1 MGYLLAL
8 IALLLHRKKQVRI
21 QEDGLQRFRVS
32 VERLATAIGLL
43 VMAILTGMLGYRY
56 LEDFTWFE
64 AYYMSLVTLSTVG
77 FGEVFPLSFEG
88 RVFTSFL
95 ILFNIGFF
103 AYAISTITSILTDG
117 ELKKFLKSFYMLQRI
132 QQLKNHTVVCGFGLH
147 ASELC
152 KALARQNIPF
162 VAIELDPAKVERL
175 KQQTDYHYVQGDAT
189 DDRVLQ
195 AACIEKASALVSTL
209 PSDANN
215 LYIVLSGR
223 QLNPDLKIISR
234 LSNPEG
240 EAKLRRAG
248 ANHVVM
254 TEKISGYYMATLVNK
269 PDLEDFFHLISEM
282 ADK

>member
-1 MGYLLAL
+1 MGYLLSL
-8 IALLLHRKKQVRI
+8 ILLLLHSKKRI
-21 QEDGLQRFRVS
+21 RVQEDGVRRFRVS
-32 VERLATAIGLL
+32 VKRLATAIGLL
-43 VMAILTGMLGYRY
+43 VLAIVTGMLGYRY
-56 LEDFTWFE
+56 LEGFTWFE

-117 ELKKFLKSFYMLQRI
+117 DLKTFLKSFYMLQRI
-132 QQLKNHTVVCGFGLH
+132 QQLKNHTVVCGYGLH
-147 ASELC
+147 GSELC
-152 KALARQNIPF
+152 KALARKNIPF
-162 VAIELDPAKVERL
+162 VVVEQDPARIERF
-175 KQQTDYHYVQGDAT
+175 KQQNDYHYIQGDAT
-189 DDRVLQ
+189 DDKVLQ

-269 PDLEDFFHLISEM
+269 PDLEDFFNLISEM

>member
-56 LEDFTWFE
+56 LEDFTWFG

-195 AACIEKASALVSTL
+195 AAC
-209 PSDANN
+209 
-215 LYIVLSGR
+215 
-223 QLNPDLKIISR
+223 
-234 LSNPEG
+234 
-240 EAKLRRAG
+240 
-248 ANHVVM
+248 M
-254 TEKISGYYMATLVNK
+254 TGT
-269 PDLEDFFHLISEM
+269 PGW
-282 ADK
+282 